1 MSSEAKT
8 KRNTI
13 IILTAIAGIIIGI
26 IIGLAIAKLSLSKSE
41 DQADTQKM
49 ASKPIDDS
57 FFNDQSAMIT
67 GKVKTVSNS
76 SITVFNANGKEAT
89 FPINDKI
96 ILSKQGSNQKTVT
109 GTIADIKTEDFV
121 IINLKKTTG
130 NYYVYSIV
138 ILPPIGTPPPPPVIR

>member
-13 IILTAIAGIIIGI
+13 IILTAIGGLIIGI
-26 IIGLAIAKLSLSKSE
+26 IIGMAVAKLSISKSE
-41 DQADTQKM
+41 DQTAAQKM
-49 ASKPIDDS
+49 AGKPIDDS
-57 FFNDQSAMIT
+57 LFNDQSAMIT
-67 GKVKTVSNS
+67 GKVKTVSTS
-76 SITVFNANGKEAT
+76 SITVFNASGKEAT

-109 GTIADIKTEDFV
+109 GTISDIKTEDFV

-138 ILPPIGTPPPPPVIR
+138 ILPPIGTPPPPPVLK